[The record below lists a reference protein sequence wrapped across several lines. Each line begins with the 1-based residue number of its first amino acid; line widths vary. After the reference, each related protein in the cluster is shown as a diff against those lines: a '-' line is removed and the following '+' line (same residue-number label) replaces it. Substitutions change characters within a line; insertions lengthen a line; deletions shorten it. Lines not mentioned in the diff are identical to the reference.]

1 MFRQALVSVA
11 AAQKVL
17 LHAKTAQTAQ
27 KVLLDANPA
36 SARKVLQ
43 TARNV
48 APTAKAA
55 RAAWQLSSR
64 DQNAASQVVMHVL
77 PIAEAATP

>member
-1 MFRQALVSVA
+1 MFCQALVPGA
-11 AAQKVL
+11 AAQKVM

-36 SARKVLQ
+36 SAPTVLQ
-43 TARNV
+43 A
-48 APTAKAA
+48 AQDAKAA
-55 RAAWQLSSR
+55 HTAFQVPSR
-64 DQNAASQVVMHVL
+64 VDQNIASQVVMDVL